1 MKAEIT
7 TNTTEMQ
14 NFVREWYE
22 KLYAN
27 KLNNL
32 EEMDKFLLTENCSR
46 PSLSQEETDNF
57 NRLFTG
63 SDIETAVIILKE
75 TLQTN
80 VQEQTAS
87 LGHSTK
93 HGGKRKEPISIL
105 LKLFQKN

>member
-32 EEMDKFLLTENCSR
+32 EEMDKFLLTENCSL

-75 TLQTN
+75 T
-80 VQEQTAS
+80 
-87 LGHSTK
+87 
-93 HGGKRKEPISIL
+93 
-105 LKLFQKN
+105 